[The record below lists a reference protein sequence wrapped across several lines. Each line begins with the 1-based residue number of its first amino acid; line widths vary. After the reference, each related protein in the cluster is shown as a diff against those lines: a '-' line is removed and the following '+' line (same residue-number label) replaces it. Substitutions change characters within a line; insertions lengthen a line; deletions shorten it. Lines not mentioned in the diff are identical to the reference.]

1 MMIGPWPGGRA
12 HAQSAQG
19 YPVVHRYRSFEYGHN
34 PNNLDLT
41 LSADGLLYVAN
52 QDGLLEFD
60 GSSWKF
66 ISLPRRRTPTKLALS
81 DDGTL
86 LIGATGDIGILASD
100 SLYRPSFQ
108 SLFDSSAEETGSFG
122 GVEQIISLRTAV
134 FFVTPG
140 RIFLKTRDSFRA
152 LTPNAPIQSAFN
164 NQDTLF
170 VSLWGR
176 GLTRYEAGEFTTVEA
191 GGVFARDELIHASP
205 LSDSTS
211 LLVSASG
218 EFYSYWNGSLSRW
231 DSEGSSELQG
241 RSIVSSALL
250 SNGTLALGLDRGGLA
265 LVNTSTHET
274 RYLDF
279 RDGLPL
285 GAINGIVED
294 DRGRLWLATED
305 GIARVDLGSTLS
317 RPPVSAGLFGPA
329 RAVVYSGSQLY
340 VGTDRGL
347 FTVGASE
354 DRIPTRFVPVANHD
368 IPVTSLLSL
377 RGDLLFASGPE
388 VVVLPQNNSFL
399 SYRID
404 AEQPVQTILSSNADP
419 DVIYLGHAGSL
430 TRLAYNPVLSRWE
443 ITGRMEDSRVNVHA
457 LAEESSGVLWAG
469 VSPGGLA
476 RIEWAVSDSMETS
489 IQFFDERHGLPVGR
503 SSPLADGERVIAYAR
518 SGLYSYDKETGRF
531 APGNSLG
538 LSGKS
543 VLTDIRYLH
552 QSPDGTIWIVTG
564 DFAGVIPPEEGSG
577 RRIDVIEGLHQLSGT
592 HIHQMIC
599 DPSGPGTGCWFATDQ
614 GLFRFE
620 NQAERRPHR
629 SPVTLVRSIESSS
642 MTPFGGLGPDGVRP
656 PGLDLAFSE
665 NDLLFTFSSPFF
677 DAYSEVKYQFRM
689 VGLTNEWSDW
699 SLNRTAR
706 FSGLIENSYAFE
718 VRALSG
724 TGRIGPTARTVVTI
738 RPPWFRSLLAFSV
751 YIILFVVSVFFAGKS
766 LARFHS
772 RQLEESNMRL
782 GASLK
787 AQTGEVEEQ
796 RRLLAARN
804 QELETTNREMTLQ
817 QRQLEIRH
825 EELRKSKARIE
836 EQSTQMATQNRE
848 LEIQRREVERQRR
861 LLTRS
866 NQALEESSERAS
878 RFAREA
884 DDATSAKSRFLANM
898 SHEIRTPMNAI
909 IGYTDLLSRKIKDKG
924 FLKYIRHIQTS
935 SRSLLTLIDDILD
948 LSKVEAGKLDIVTG
962 TMDLRQVVNEMPL
975 IFAERANK
983 KGIVFTSLAHES
995 IPEQVFLDE
1004 ARVRQIL
1011 INLVGNAIKFTSEGG
1026 VSLDVRAD
1034 RLEGDDDGHVTLSF
1048 SVEDSGIGI
1057 SVEDQ
1062 AHIFGA
1068 FDQARSQSHSEYG
1081 GTGLG
1086 LAITKKLIE
1095 LMGGSISLESE
1106 VDKGSLFTATIPHVS
1121 CLSADLDRPGELI
1134 TAENIRFFGSSV
1146 LVADDSKESRELL
1159 REMLDMVGLRFVGA
1173 SSGEEAIA
1181 IIEREKI
1188 DLLLLDLHMPGM
1200 NGIAVV
1206 RELISPGKRPPFPVI
1221 GFSASVVGDE
1231 AEQFRQMTDAFIAKP
1246 LTQNK
1251 LVEALAAHLP
1261 NEIVA
1266 VTAEQELDAD
1276 FRPENPKRPDN
1287 SKLLARLESERE
1299 RWKDLA
1305 FRQTVNEIENF
1316 ALEMEALGA
1325 EYEFSPLISWG
1336 KSVRL
1341 AAHHFELDKLFPQFD
1356 LFPLFLSE

>member
-1 MMIGPWPGGRA
+1 MIGGWPSGPV

-19 YPVVHRYRSFEYGHN
+19 YPVVHRYRPFEYGHN

-41 LSADGLLYVAN
+41 LSDEGLLYVAN
-52 QDGLLEFD
+52 QDGLLEYD
-60 GSSWKF
+60 GSVWKF
-66 ISLPRRRTPTKLALS
+66 ISLPRGRTPTRLALS
-81 DDGTL
+81 DDGTI
-86 LIGATGDIGILASD
+86 LIGATGDIGVLASD
-100 SLYRPSFQ
+100 SLFRPSFQ
-108 SLFDSSAEETGSFG
+108 SLFASSTEETGSFD
-122 GVEQIISLRTAV
+122 GVEQIISVRSAV

-140 RIFLKTRDSFRA
+140 RIFLKTRDSIRA
-152 LTPNAPIQSAFN
+152 LTPNAPIQSAFT

-176 GLTRYEAGEFTTVEA
+176 GLTRYEARGFAAVEA
-191 GGVFARDELIHASP
+191 GAVFARDELIHASP

-218 EFYSYWNGSLSRW
+218 EFYSYSRGSLSRW
-231 DSEGSSELQG
+231 DTEARSALQG
-241 RSIVSSALL
+241 RTIVSSALL
-250 SNGTLALGLDRGGLA
+250 SSGTLALGLDRGGLA
-265 LVNTSTHET
+265 LVNTSTYQT
-274 RYLDF
+274 RFLDF

-285 GAINGIVED
+285 GAINGIAED

-305 GIARVDLGSTLS
+305 GIARVDLGSTVS
-317 RPPVSAGLFGPA
+317 RPPVSAGIFGPA
-329 RAVVYSGSQLY
+329 RAVVYSGEQLF
-340 VGTDRGL
+340 VGTDSGL

-354 DRIPTRFVPVANHD
+354 DRIPARFEPVANHD
-368 IPVTSLLSL
+368 IPVASLLSL
-377 RGDLLFASGPE
+377 RGDLLFVSGPE

-404 AEQPVQTILSSNADP
+404 AEQPIQAVLSSNADRGL
-419 DVIYLGHAGSL
+419 VYLGHAGSL

-443 ITGRMEDSRVNVHA
+443 ITGRLEDSRVHVHA
-457 LAEESSGVLWAG
+457 LSEESSCVLWAG

-476 RIEWAVSDSMETS
+476 RIEWAVSDSVETT
-489 IQFFDERHGLPVGR
+489 IQLFDERHGLPVGR

-518 SGLYSYDKETGRF
+518 SGLYSYDNESARF
-531 APGNSLG
+531 APGNGLG
-538 LSGKS
+538 LSGES

-552 QSPDGTIWIVTG
+552 QSLNGAIWIVTR
-564 DFAGVIPPEEGSG
+564 DFAGVIPPEEALG
-577 RRIDVIEGLHQLSGT
+577 RRIDVIEGLHQLSGA

-599 DPSGPGTGCWFATDQ
+599 DPSGPGPGCWFATDQ
-614 GLFRFE
+614 GLFRFGD
-620 NQAERRPHR
+620 QAERRPPR
-629 SPVTLVRSIESSS
+629 SPLTYVRSIESAS
-642 MTPFGGLGPDGVRP
+642 MTPFGGMGPSGLRP
-656 PGLDLAFSE
+656 PDLDLAFSE
-665 NDLLFTFSSPFF
+665 NDLLFSFSSPFF
-677 DAYSEVKYQFRM
+677 DAYSEVEYQFRM

-699 SLNRTAR
+699 SLDRTAR

-724 TGRIGPTARTVVTI
+724 TGRIGPTARAVVTI
-738 RPPWFRSLLAFSV
+738 RPPWFRSLLAFSI

-766 LARFHS
+766 LARFHN

-796 RRLLAARN
+796 RRLLAAHN
-804 QELETTNREMTLQ
+804 QQLETTNREMTLQ

-866 NQALEESSERAS
+866 NEALEESSERAS
-878 RFAREA
+878 SFAREA

-924 FLKYIRHIQTS
+924 FLKYIQHIQTS

-948 LSKVEAGKLDIVTG
+948 LSKVEAGKLDIVAG
-962 TMDLRQVVNEMPL
+962 TLDLRRLVNEMPL

-995 IPEQVFLDE
+995 IPERVLLDE

-1026 VSLDVRAD
+1026 VILDVRAD

-1057 SVEDQ
+1057 SAEDQ

-1068 FDQARSQSHSEYG
+1068 FDQAQSPSHSEYG

-1086 LAITKKLIE
+1086 LAITTKLIE

-1106 VDKGSLFTATIPHVS
+1106 VDKGSLFKATIPHVS
-1121 CLSADLDRPGELI
+1121 YQSAELDRSGESI

-1146 LVADDSKESRELL
+1146 LLADDAEESHELL
-1159 REMLDMVGLRFVGA
+1159 QEMLDMVGLRFIGA
-1173 SSGEEAIA
+1173 SSGEEAMA

-1206 RELISPGKRPPFPVI
+1206 QELISPGKRPPFPVV
-1221 GFSASVVGDE
+1221 GFSASVLGKE

-1251 LVEALAAHLP
+1251 LVEALVAHLP

-1266 VTAEQELDAD
+1266 VTTSQELDAD
-1276 FRPENPKRPDN
+1276 TRPGRPRRTEN
-1287 SKLLARLESERE
+1287 SELLALLDSERE

-1316 ALEMEALGA
+1316 ASEMEALGA
-1325 EYEFSPLISWG
+1325 KYEFGPLVSWG

-1341 AAHHFELDKLFPQFD
+1341 SAHHFEMDKLFPLFD